1 MVNKS
6 RHLADGNSNVKSRL
20 LKAVKQGMDSLESYE
35 IKPQGVF
42 GSEAKII
49 CGGVTIN
56 SKELDL
62 EFTVKFDDDMQPN
75 DAEII
80 VYNLSKNTR
89 NQLKKGNKISIEAG
103 YKGDTGIVF
112 SGYISKPTT
121 KTESADI
128 VTTIKCIDDIADH
141 TITEITY
148 AAGTTASTILKDLLK
163 KTGTPIAVFK
173 MRRDWTYTD
182 EEKVDGDL
190 MESIKKY
197 SDVCGVSTY
206 VKNGQI
212 YSRYIT
218 EGDNIYFELSADTG
232 LIGSPEEF
240 EEEKSLVMQEA
251 DEEKGTD
258 KVDYSETI
266 NGYECEM
273 LLQHRMSAGAII
285 SLKSLEANGTYRV
298 CGGEHRFNSSE
309 SITKVKMY

>member
-1 MVNKS
+1 MMNESKF
-6 RHLADGNSNVKSRL
+6 LFDGKNNAKSRL
-20 LKAVKQGMDSLESYE
+20 LKAVKQGMDSLDSYE

-42 GSEAKII
+42 GSEAKVI
-49 CGGVTIN
+49 CGAVTVN
-56 SKELDL
+56 SNDLDL

-75 DAEII
+75 DAEITI
-80 VYNLSKNTR
+80 YNLSNNTR
-89 NQLKKGNKISIEAG
+89 NQFKKGEKISIIAG

-112 SGYISKPTT
+112 VGYIT
-121 KTESADI
+121 KVQTKQENADI
-128 VTTIKCIDDIADH
+128 VTTIKCLDDVKDH

-148 AAGTTASTILKDLLK
+148 SAETKASTILYDLLK
-163 KTGTPIAVFK
+163 KTGTPIEVFK

-206 VKNGQI
+206 VKNGRI

-218 EGDNIYFELSADTG
+218 EGDNTYFELSADTG
-232 LIGSPEEF
+232 LIGSPEEY

-251 DEEKGTD
+251 DEEKGLN

-273 LLQHRMSAGAII
+273 TLQHRMSAGAII
-285 SLKSLEANGTYRV
+285 DLKSIVTNGRYRV
-298 CGGEHRFNSSE
+298 CSGEHRFNLSE